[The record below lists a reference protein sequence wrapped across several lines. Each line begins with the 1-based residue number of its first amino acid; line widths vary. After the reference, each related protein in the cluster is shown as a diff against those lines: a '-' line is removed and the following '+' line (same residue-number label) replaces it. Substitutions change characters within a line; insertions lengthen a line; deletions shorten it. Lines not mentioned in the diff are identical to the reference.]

1 MSWGSRSWRYTSL
14 RSGAGC
20 PGAAG
25 PGDEGPGARGEGAEA
40 PKSKRSGS
48 WNSRKRRSENLIPL
62 SSWEA
67 WLIYGWLVRQVQ
79 VCYLNKSPLLPFSI

>member
-1 MSWGSRSWRYTSL
+1 MSGP
-14 RSGAGC
+14 GC

-25 PGDEGPGARGEGAEA
+25 PGDEGPGARGEGAEG

-67 WLIYGWLVRQVQ
+67 KLTNGWLIPQV
-79 VCYLNKSPLLPFSI
+79 LLC